1 MDLVLRNPFRILGL
15 PVTASSREIAK
26 RVSDL
31 EMFAELGKVKT
42 YPKDFPDLG
51 NIDRS
56 MEAIKDAA
64 RRIELPEMRVFHSF
78 FWFRDGD
85 TVDELA
91 FECLTNS
98 EFLET
103 DSVWSKQIE
112 KQSGIGKVS
121 WRINRG
127 AFSIWMAGDLVDA
140 GTVYFEQALQDIA
153 FASEDLYDEATASI
167 PGASQVSPQR
177 VRDLIADALIEIAV
191 RSFEQAYGPNAIRM
205 TEHCLYF
212 HEQTLEYIVSKV
224 TKPLTNA
231 IQDAVDRSKAKRD
244 EGASIDDLRRKNGLS
259 KVEHIIYELRDS
271 LGESDPGF
279 QAVAN
284 IFANEVIACAIN
296 SINRHEAVPTALVLA
311 EWAAELPSYGQTRKW
326 LLEQRGKIFAW
337 DPNYSSTDPD
347 DDDISDI
354 EADLN
359 SENPSDEDEHERK
372 PIRMKISKA
381 KEAALMKE
389 FGLDESMLSESEFRK
404 RREKLKALIKSGKE
418 RGYVTLL
425 EIIDALPT
433 ELLEVETLDEIE
445 KILIEMGMLVSSKTE
460 EAKKQEQAKEE
471 EQSNLKKTSPRN
483 VPTGITTCP
492 RCSKKF
498 DPDEVTHYTDFG
510 VRCPHC
516 SQSIVL

>member
-1 MDLVLRNPFRILGL
+1 MDLVLRNPFRVLGL

-31 EMFAELGKVKT
+31 EMFAELGKDKT
-42 YPKDFPDLG
+42 YPNDFPDLG
-51 NIDRS
+51 DIDRS

-91 FECLTNS
+91 FECLNNS

-103 DSVWSKQIE
+103 DSVWTKQFE
-112 KQSGIGKVS
+112 KHSGIGKVS
-121 WRINRG
+121 WRINR
-127 AFSIWMAGDLVDA
+127 AVFSIWMTGDLEDS

-153 FASEDLYDEATASI
+153 FASEDLYEEATASI

-177 VRDLIADALIEIAV
+177 VRELIADALIEIAV
-191 RSFEQAYGPNAIRM
+191 RSSEQAYGPNAIRM

-212 HEQTLEYIVSKV
+212 HEQTLEYIASKI
-224 TKPLTNA
+224 TRPLTNA

-244 EGASIDDLRRKNGLS
+244 EGTSIDDLRRKNGLS

-296 SINRHEAVPTALVLA
+296 AINRHEAVPTALVLA

-326 LLEQRGKIFAW
+326 LLEQRGKIFTW
-337 DPNYSSTDPD
+337 DPDYSSTDTDPED
-347 DDDISDI
+347 FSDI
-354 EADLN
+354 EADLD
-359 SENPSDEDEHERK
+359 SGTPSDEDEAEGK
-372 PIRMKISKA
+372 AIRMKISKA
-381 KEAALMKE
+381 QEGALMKE
-389 FGLDESMLSESEFRK
+389 FGLEESILSETEMQT

-445 KILIEMGMLVSSKTE
+445 KILKEMGIPVSSKSE
-460 EAKKQEQAKEE
+460 EAKKQEQEKNQ
-471 EQSNLKKTSPRN
+471 EQSNLKQAAPRK

-498 DPDEVTHYTDFG
+498 DPDEVTQYTDFG

>member
-31 EMFAELGKVKT
+31 EMFAELGKDKT
-42 YPKDFPDLG
+42 YPYDFPDLG
-51 NIDRS
+51 DIDRS

-91 FECLTNS
+91 FECLTNF
-98 EFLET
+98 ELLEA
-103 DSVWSKQIE
+103 DGVWTKQFE
-112 KQSGIGKVS
+112 KHSGIGKVS

-127 AFSIWMAGDLVDA
+127 AFSIWMSGDLEDS

-153 FASEDLYDEATASI
+153 FASEDLYDEAIASI

-191 RSFEQAYGPNAIRM
+191 RSSEQVYGPNAIRM

-212 HEQTLEYIVSKV
+212 HDQTLEYIAAKI

-244 EGASIDDLRRKNGLS
+244 EGTSIDDLRRKNGLS

-271 LGESDPGF
+271 LGESDPSF

-284 IFANEVIACAIN
+284 SFADEVIACAIN
-296 SINRHEAVPTALVLA
+296 AINSHKAVPTALVLA

-326 LLEQRGKIFAW
+326 LLEQRGKIFTW
-337 DPNYSSTDPD
+337 DPDYVSEDDPD
-347 DDDISDI
+347 EELADI
-354 EADLN
+354 EADL
-359 SENPSDEDEHERK
+359 ESDEDEE
-372 PIRMKISKA
+372 
-381 KEAALMKE
+381 
-389 FGLDESMLSESEFRK
+389 
-404 RREKLKALIKSGKE
+404 
-418 RGYVTLL
+418 
-425 EIIDALPT
+425 
-433 ELLEVETLDEIE
+433 EIE
-445 KILIEMGMLVSSKTE
+445 QPPPPKRI
-460 EAKKQEQAKEE
+460 
-471 EQSNLKKTSPRN
+471 
-483 VPTGITTCP
+483 PTGTTTCP
-492 RCSKKF
+492 RCSKRF
-498 DPDEVTHYTDFG
+498 EPDEVVDYTDFG

-516 SQSIVL
+516 SQSIIL

>member
-1 MDLVLRNPFRILGL
+1 MDLVLRNPFRVLGL

-31 EMFAELGKVKT
+31 EMFAELGKDKT
-42 YPKDFPDLG
+42 YPHDFPDLG
-51 NIDRS
+51 VLDRS

-91 FECLTNS
+91 FECLTNF
-98 EFLET
+98 ELLET
-103 DSVWSKQIE
+103 DGVWTKQFE
-112 KQSGIGKVS
+112 KHTGIGKVS

-127 AFSIWMAGDLVDA
+127 VFSIWMTGDLEDS

-191 RSFEQAYGPNAIRM
+191 RSCEQVYGPNAIRM

-212 HEQTLEYIVSKV
+212 HDQTLEYIAEKI

-231 IQDAVDRSKAKRD
+231 VQDAVDRSKAKRN
-244 EGASIDDLRRKNGLS
+244 EGTSIDDLRRKNGLS
-259 KVEHIIYELRDS
+259 KVEHIIYELRAS
-271 LGESDPGF
+271 LGESDPNF

-284 IFANEVIACAIN
+284 SFADEVIACAIN
-296 SINRHEAVPTALVLA
+296 AINSHKAVPTALVLA

-326 LLEQRGKIFAW
+326 LLEQRGKIFTW
-337 DPNYSSTDPD
+337 DPDYVSEDDPD
-347 DDDISDI
+347 EGLADI
-354 EADLN
+354 EADL
-359 SENPSDEDEHERK
+359 ESDEEE
-372 PIRMKISKA
+372 
-381 KEAALMKE
+381 E
-389 FGLDESMLSESEFRK
+389 
-404 RREKLKALIKSGKE
+404 
-418 RGYVTLL
+418 
-425 EIIDALPT
+425 
-433 ELLEVETLDEIE
+433 EIE
-445 KILIEMGMLVSSKTE
+445 QPPPPKRI
-460 EAKKQEQAKEE
+460 
-471 EQSNLKKTSPRN
+471 
-483 VPTGITTCP
+483 PTGTTTCP
-492 RCSKKF
+492 RCSKRF
-498 DPDEVTHYTDFG
+498 EPDEVVEYTDFG

>member
-1 MDLVLRNPFRILGL
+1 MDLVLRNPFRVLGL

-31 EMFAELGKVKT
+31 EMFAELGKDKT
-42 YPKDFPDLG
+42 YPHDFPDLG
-51 NIDRS
+51 VIDRS

-91 FECLTNS
+91 FECLTNF
-98 EFLET
+98 ELLET
-103 DSVWSKQIE
+103 DGVWTKQFE
-112 KQSGIGKVS
+112 KHSGIGKVS

-127 AFSIWMAGDLVDA
+127 VFSIWMTGDLEDSGA
-140 GTVYFEQALQDIA
+140 VYFEQALQDIA

-191 RSFEQAYGPNAIRM
+191 RSSEQVYGPNAIRM

-212 HEQTLEYIVSKV
+212 HDQTLEYIAAKI

-231 IQDAVDRSKAKRD
+231 VQDAVDRSKAKRN
-244 EGASIDDLRRKNGLS
+244 EGTSIDDLRRKNGLS

-271 LGESDPGF
+271 LGESDPSF

-284 IFANEVIACAIN
+284 SFADEVIACAIN
-296 SINRHEAVPTALVLA
+296 AINSHKAVPTALVLA

-326 LLEQRGKIFAW
+326 LLEQRGKIFTW
-337 DPNYSSTDPD
+337 DPDYVSEDDPD
-347 DDDISDI
+347 EDLADI
-354 EADLN
+354 EADL
-359 SENPSDEDEHERK
+359 ESDEEE
-372 PIRMKISKA
+372 
-381 KEAALMKE
+381 E
-389 FGLDESMLSESEFRK
+389 
-404 RREKLKALIKSGKE
+404 
-418 RGYVTLL
+418 
-425 EIIDALPT
+425 
-433 ELLEVETLDEIE
+433 EIE
-445 KILIEMGMLVSSKTE
+445 QPPPPNK
-460 EAKKQEQAKEE
+460 
-471 EQSNLKKTSPRN
+471 
-483 VPTGITTCP
+483 VPTGTTTCP
-492 RCSKKF
+492 RCTKRF
-498 DPDEVTHYTDFG
+498 EPDQVVEYTGFG
-510 VRCPHC
+510 VRCPYC

>member
-31 EMFAELGKVKT
+31 EMFAELGKDKT
-42 YPKDFPDLG
+42 YPYDFPDLG
-51 NIDRS
+51 DIDRS

-91 FECLTNS
+91 FECLTNF
-98 EFLET
+98 ELPEA
-103 DSVWSKQIE
+103 DSVWTKQFE
-112 KQSGIGKVS
+112 KHSGIGKVS

-127 AFSIWMAGDLVDA
+127 AFSIWMSGDLEDS

-153 FASEDLYDEATASI
+153 FASEDLYDEATALI

-191 RSFEQAYGPNAIRM
+191 RSSEQVYGPNAIRM
-205 TEHCLYF
+205 TGHCLYF
-212 HEQTLEYIVSKV
+212 HDQTLEYIAAKI

-244 EGASIDDLRRKNGLS
+244 EGTSIDDLRRKNGLS

-271 LGESDPGF
+271 LGESDPSF

-284 IFANEVIACAIN
+284 SFADEVIACAIN
-296 SINRHEAVPTALVLA
+296 AINSHKAVPTALVLA

-326 LLEQRGKIFAW
+326 LIEQRGKIFTW
-337 DPNYSSTDPD
+337 DPDYVSEDDPD
-347 DDDISDI
+347 EELADI
-354 EADLN
+354 EADL
-359 SENPSDEDEHERK
+359 ESDEDEE
-372 PIRMKISKA
+372 
-381 KEAALMKE
+381 
-389 FGLDESMLSESEFRK
+389 
-404 RREKLKALIKSGKE
+404 
-418 RGYVTLL
+418 
-425 EIIDALPT
+425 
-433 ELLEVETLDEIE
+433 EIE
-445 KILIEMGMLVSSKTE
+445 QPPPPKRI
-460 EAKKQEQAKEE
+460 
-471 EQSNLKKTSPRN
+471 
-483 VPTGITTCP
+483 PTGTTTCP
-492 RCSKKF
+492 RCSKRF
-498 DPDEVTHYTDFG
+498 EPDEVVEYTDFG

-516 SQSIVL
+516 SQSIIL

>member
-1 MDLVLRNPFRILGL
+1 MDLVLRNPFRVLGL

-31 EMFAELGKVKT
+31 EMFAELGKDKT
-42 YPKDFPDLG
+42 YPHDFPDLG
-51 NIDRS
+51 VIDRS

-91 FECLTNS
+91 FECLTNF
-98 EFLET
+98 ELLET
-103 DSVWSKQIE
+103 DGVWTKQFE
-112 KQSGIGKVS
+112 KHSGIGKVS

-127 AFSIWMAGDLVDA
+127 VFSIWMSGDLEDS

-191 RSFEQAYGPNAIRM
+191 RSSEQVYGPNAIRM

-212 HEQTLEYIVSKV
+212 HDQTLEYIAAKI

-244 EGASIDDLRRKNGLS
+244 QGTSIDDLRRKNGLS

-271 LGESDPGF
+271 LGESDPSF

-284 IFANEVIACAIN
+284 SFADEVIACAIN
-296 SINRHEAVPTALVLA
+296 AINSHKAVPTALVLA

-326 LLEQRGKIFAW
+326 LLEQRGKIFTW
-337 DPNYSSTDPD
+337 DPDYVSEDDPD
-347 DDDISDI
+347 EDLADI
-354 EADLN
+354 EADL
-359 SENPSDEDEHERK
+359 ESDEDEE
-372 PIRMKISKA
+372 
-381 KEAALMKE
+381 
-389 FGLDESMLSESEFRK
+389 
-404 RREKLKALIKSGKE
+404 
-418 RGYVTLL
+418 
-425 EIIDALPT
+425 
-433 ELLEVETLDEIE
+433 EIE
-445 KILIEMGMLVSSKTE
+445 QPPPPKRI
-460 EAKKQEQAKEE
+460 
-471 EQSNLKKTSPRN
+471 
-483 VPTGITTCP
+483 PTGTTTCP
-492 RCSKKF
+492 RCSKRF
-498 DPDEVTHYTDFG
+498 EPDEVVEYTDFG

-516 SQSIVL
+516 SQSIIL

>member
-31 EMFAELGKVKT
+31 EMFAELCKDKT
-42 YPKDFPDLG
+42 YPYDFPDLG
-51 NIDRS
+51 DIDRS
-56 MEAIKDAA
+56 MESIKDAT

-91 FECLTNS
+91 FECLTNF
-98 EFLET
+98 ELLEA
-103 DSVWSKQIE
+103 DGVWTKQFE
-112 KQSGIGKVS
+112 KHSGIGKVS

-127 AFSIWMAGDLVDA
+127 AFSIWMSGDLDDS
-140 GTVYFEQALQDIA
+140 GTVFFEQALQDIA

-191 RSFEQAYGPNAIRM
+191 RSSEQVYGPNAIRM

-212 HEQTLEYIVSKV
+212 HDQTLEYIAAKI

-244 EGASIDDLRRKNGLS
+244 EGTSIDDLRRKNGLS

-271 LGESDPGF
+271 LGESDPSF

-284 IFANEVIACAIN
+284 SFADEVVACAIDAIN
-296 SINRHEAVPTALVLA
+296 SHKAVPTALVLA

-326 LLEQRGKIFAW
+326 LLEQRGKIFTW
-337 DPNYSSTDPD
+337 DTDYVPD
-347 DDDISDI
+347 DD
-354 EADLN
+354 
-359 SENPSDEDEHERK
+359 SDEDPSAIEGDQEEEEEEEEIGE
-372 PIRMKISKA
+372 P
-381 KEAALMKE
+381 
-389 FGLDESMLSESEFRK
+389 
-404 RREKLKALIKSGKE
+404 
-418 RGYVTLL
+418 VTPKV
-425 EIIDALPT
+425 IPT
-433 ELLEVETLDEIE
+433 ET
-445 KILIEMGMLVSSKTE
+445 
-460 EAKKQEQAKEE
+460 
-471 EQSNLKKTSPRN
+471 
-483 VPTGITTCP
+483 TTCP
-492 RCSKKF
+492 RCSKRF
-498 DPDEVTHYTDFG
+498 EPDEVVEYTDFG
-510 VRCPHC
+510 VRCPC
-516 SQSIVL
+516 CNQSIVVW

>member
-1 MDLVLRNPFRILGL
+1 MDLVLRNPFRVLGL

-31 EMFAELGKVKT
+31 ELFAELGKDKT
-42 YPKDFPDLG
+42 YPNDFPDLG
-51 NIDRS
+51 DIDRS

-103 DSVWSKQIE
+103 DSVWTKQFE
-112 KQSGIGKVS
+112 KHSGIGNFS

-127 AFSIWMAGDLVDA
+127 VFSIWMTGDLEDS

-153 FASEDLYDEATASI
+153 FASEDLYEEATASI
-167 PGASQVSPQR
+167 PGAYQVSPQR
-177 VRDLIADALIEIAV
+177 VRELIADALIEIAV
-191 RSFEQAYGPNAIRM
+191 RLSEQAYGPNAIRM

-212 HEQTLEYIVSKV
+212 HEQTLEYIVSKI
-224 TKPLTNA
+224 TRPLTNA

-244 EGASIDDLRRKNGLS
+244 EGTSIDDLRRKNGLS

-296 SINRHEAVPTALVLA
+296 AINRHEAVPTALVLA

-337 DPNYSSTDPD
+337 DPDYSSTDPD
-347 DDDISDI
+347 AEDLSDI
-354 EADLN
+354 EADLD
-359 SENPSDEDEHERK
+359 SGTPSDEDETEGK

-381 KEAALMKE
+381 QEGALMKE
-389 FGLDESMLSESEFRK
+389 FGLDESILSETELQTRS
-404 RREKLKALIKSGKE
+404 EKLKALIKSGKE

-433 ELLEVETLDEIE
+433 ERLEVETLDEIE
-445 KILIEMGMLVSSKTE
+445 KILKEMGIPVSSKSE
-460 EAKKQEQAKEE
+460 EAKRQEQEKDQ
-471 EQSNLKKTSPRN
+471 EQSNLKPATPRK

-498 DPDEVTHYTDFG
+498 DPDEVTQYTDFG

>member
-1 MDLVLRNPFRILGL
+1 MDLVLRNPFRVLGL

-31 EMFAELGKVKT
+31 EMFAELGKDKT
-42 YPKDFPDLG
+42 YPHDFPGLG
-51 NIDRS
+51 VIDRS

-91 FECLTNS
+91 FECLTNF
-98 EFLET
+98 ELLET
-103 DSVWSKQIE
+103 DGVWTKQFE
-112 KQSGIGKVS
+112 KHSGIGKVS

-127 AFSIWMAGDLVDA
+127 VFSIWMTGDLEDS

-153 FASEDLYDEATASI
+153 FASEDLYDEATESI

-191 RSFEQAYGPNAIRM
+191 RSSEQVYGPNAIRM

-212 HEQTLEYIVSKV
+212 HDQTLEYIAAKI

-231 IQDAVDRSKAKRD
+231 VQDAVDRSKAKRN
-244 EGASIDDLRRKNGLS
+244 EGTSIDDLRRKNGLS

-271 LGESDPGF
+271 LGESDPSF

-284 IFANEVIACAIN
+284 SFADEVIACAIN
-296 SINRHEAVPTALVLA
+296 AINSHKAVPTALVLA

-326 LLEQRGKIFAW
+326 LLEQRGKIFTW
-337 DPNYSSTDPD
+337 DPDYVSEDDPD
-347 DDDISDI
+347 EDLADI
-354 EADLN
+354 EADL
-359 SENPSDEDEHERK
+359 ESDEEDE
-372 PIRMKISKA
+372 
-381 KEAALMKE
+381 
-389 FGLDESMLSESEFRK
+389 
-404 RREKLKALIKSGKE
+404 
-418 RGYVTLL
+418 
-425 EIIDALPT
+425 
-433 ELLEVETLDEIE
+433 EIE
-445 KILIEMGMLVSSKTE
+445 QPPPPNRI
-460 EAKKQEQAKEE
+460 
-471 EQSNLKKTSPRN
+471 
-483 VPTGITTCP
+483 PTGTTTCP
-492 RCSKKF
+492 RCSKRF
-498 DPDEVTHYTDFG
+498 EPDEVVEYTDFG

>member
-1 MDLVLRNPFRILGL
+1 MDLVLRNPFRVLGL

-31 EMFAELGKVKT
+31 EMFAELGKDKT
-42 YPKDFPDLG
+42 YPHDFPDLG
-51 NIDRS
+51 VIDRS

-91 FECLTNS
+91 FECLTNF
-98 EFLET
+98 ELLET
-103 DSVWSKQIE
+103 DGVWTKQFE
-112 KQSGIGKVS
+112 KHSGIGKVS

-127 AFSIWMAGDLVDA
+127 VFSIWMTGDLEDS

-153 FASEDLYDEATASI
+153 FASEDLYEEATASI

-191 RSFEQAYGPNAIRM
+191 RSSEQVYGPNAIRM
-205 TEHCLYF
+205 PEHCLYF
-212 HEQTLEYIVSKV
+212 HDQTLEYIAAKI

-231 IQDAVDRSKAKRD
+231 VQDAVDRSKAKRN
-244 EGASIDDLRRKNGLS
+244 EGTSIDDLRRKNGLS

-271 LGESDPGF
+271 LGESDPSF

-284 IFANEVIACAIN
+284 SFADEVIACAIN
-296 SINRHEAVPTALVLA
+296 AINSHKAVPTALVLA

-326 LLEQRGKIFAW
+326 LLEQRGKIFTW
-337 DPNYSSTDPD
+337 DPDYVSEDDPD
-347 DDDISDI
+347 EDLTDI
-354 EADLN
+354 EADL
-359 SENPSDEDEHERK
+359 ESDEEDEQIEQ
-372 PIRMKISKA
+372 PPPP
-381 KEAALMKE
+381 
-389 FGLDESMLSESEFRK
+389 K
-404 RREKLKALIKSGKE
+404 RI
-418 RGYVTLL
+418 
-425 EIIDALPT
+425 
-433 ELLEVETLDEIE
+433 
-445 KILIEMGMLVSSKTE
+445 
-460 EAKKQEQAKEE
+460 
-471 EQSNLKKTSPRN
+471 
-483 VPTGITTCP
+483 PTGTTTCP
-492 RCSKKF
+492 RCSMRF
-498 DPDEVTHYTDFG
+498 EPDEVVEYTDFG

>member
-31 EMFAELGKVKT
+31 EMFAELGKDKT
-42 YPKDFPDLG
+42 YPYDFPDLG
-51 NIDRS
+51 GIDRS

-91 FECLTNS
+91 FECLTNF
-98 EFLET
+98 ELLEA
-103 DSVWSKQIE
+103 DGVWTKQFE
-112 KQSGIGKVS
+112 KHSGIGKVS

-127 AFSIWMAGDLVDA
+127 AFSIWMSGDLEDS

-153 FASEDLYDEATASI
+153 FASEDLYDEAIASI

-191 RSFEQAYGPNAIRM
+191 RSSEQVYGPNAIRM

-212 HEQTLEYIVSKV
+212 HDQTLEYIAAKI

-244 EGASIDDLRRKNGLS
+244 EGTSIDDLRRKNGLS

-271 LGESDPGF
+271 LGESDPSF

-284 IFANEVIACAIN
+284 SFADEVIACAIN
-296 SINRHEAVPTALVLA
+296 AINSHKAVPTALVLA

-326 LLEQRGKIFAW
+326 LLEQRGKIFTW
-337 DPNYSSTDPD
+337 DPDYVSEDDPD
-347 DDDISDI
+347 EDLADI
-354 EADLN
+354 EADL
-359 SENPSDEDEHERK
+359 ESDEDEE
-372 PIRMKISKA
+372 
-381 KEAALMKE
+381 
-389 FGLDESMLSESEFRK
+389 
-404 RREKLKALIKSGKE
+404 
-418 RGYVTLL
+418 
-425 EIIDALPT
+425 
-433 ELLEVETLDEIE
+433 EIE
-445 KILIEMGMLVSSKTE
+445 QPPPPKRI
-460 EAKKQEQAKEE
+460 
-471 EQSNLKKTSPRN
+471 
-483 VPTGITTCP
+483 PTGTTTCP
-492 RCSKKF
+492 RCSKRF
-498 DPDEVTHYTDFG
+498 EPDEVVEYTDFG

-516 SQSIVL
+516 SQSIIL

>member
-1 MDLVLRNPFRILGL
+1 MDLVLRNPFRVLGL

-31 EMFAELGKVKT
+31 ELFAELGKDKT
-42 YPKDFPDLG
+42 YPNDFPDLG
-51 NIDRS
+51 DIDRS

-103 DSVWSKQIE
+103 DSVWTKQFE
-112 KQSGIGKVS
+112 KHSGIGKVS

-127 AFSIWMAGDLVDA
+127 VFSIWMTGDLEDS
-140 GTVYFEQALQDIA
+140 GTVYFEHALQDIA
-153 FASEDLYDEATASI
+153 FVSEDLYEEATASI
-167 PGASQVSPQR
+167 PGAYQVSPQR
-177 VRDLIADALIEIAV
+177 VRELIADALIEIAV
-191 RSFEQAYGPNAIRM
+191 RSSEQAYGPNAIRM

-212 HEQTLEYIVSKV
+212 HEQTLEYIVSKI
-224 TKPLTNA
+224 TRPLTNA

-244 EGASIDDLRRKNGLS
+244 EGTSIDDLRRKNGLS

-296 SINRHEAVPTALVLA
+296 AINRHEAVPTALVLA

-337 DPNYSSTDPD
+337 DPDYSSTDPD
-347 DDDISDI
+347 AEDLSDI
-354 EADLN
+354 EADLD
-359 SENPSDEDEHERK
+359 SETPSDEDEAEGK

-381 KEAALMKE
+381 QEGALMKE
-389 FGLDESMLSESEFRK
+389 FGLDESILSETELQT

-433 ELLEVETLDEIE
+433 ERLEVETLDEIE
-445 KILIEMGMLVSSKTE
+445 KILKEMGIPVSSKSE
-460 EAKKQEQAKEE
+460 EAKRQEQEKDQ
-471 EQSNLKKTSPRN
+471 EQSNLKPATPRK

-498 DPDEVTHYTDFG
+498 DPDEVTQYTDFG

>member
-1 MDLVLRNPFRILGL
+1 MDLVLRNPFRVLGL

-31 EMFAELGKVKT
+31 EMFAELGKDKT
-42 YPKDFPDLG
+42 YPHDFPDLG
-51 NIDRS
+51 VIDRS

-91 FECLTNS
+91 FECLTNF
-98 EFLET
+98 ELLET
-103 DSVWSKQIE
+103 DGVWTKQFE
-112 KQSGIGKVS
+112 KHYGIGKVS

-127 AFSIWMAGDLVDA
+127 VFSIWMTGDLEDSGA
-140 GTVYFEQALQDIA
+140 VYFEQALQDIA

-191 RSFEQAYGPNAIRM
+191 RSSEQVYGPNAIRM

-212 HEQTLEYIVSKV
+212 HDQTLEYIAAKI

-231 IQDAVDRSKAKRD
+231 VQDAVDRSKAKRN
-244 EGASIDDLRRKNGLS
+244 EGTSIDDLRRKNGLS

-271 LGESDPGF
+271 LGECDPSF

-284 IFANEVIACAIN
+284 SFADEVIACAIN
-296 SINRHEAVPTALVLA
+296 AINRHKAVPTALVLA

-326 LLEQRGKIFAW
+326 LLEQRGKIFSW
-337 DPNYSSTDPD
+337 DPDYVSEDDPD
-347 DDDISDI
+347 EDLADI
-354 EADLN
+354 EADL
-359 SENPSDEDEHERK
+359 ESDEEE
-372 PIRMKISKA
+372 
-381 KEAALMKE
+381 E
-389 FGLDESMLSESEFRK
+389 
-404 RREKLKALIKSGKE
+404 
-418 RGYVTLL
+418 
-425 EIIDALPT
+425 
-433 ELLEVETLDEIE
+433 EIE
-445 KILIEMGMLVSSKTE
+445 QPPPPNK
-460 EAKKQEQAKEE
+460 
-471 EQSNLKKTSPRN
+471 
-483 VPTGITTCP
+483 VPTGTTTCP
-492 RCSKKF
+492 RCTKRF
-498 DPDEVTHYTDFG
+498 EPDQVVEYTGFG
-510 VRCPHC
+510 VRCPYC

>member
-31 EMFAELGKVKT
+31 EMFAELGKDKT
-42 YPKDFPDLG
+42 YPYDFPDLG
-51 NIDRS
+51 DIDRS

-91 FECLTNS
+91 FECLTNF
-98 EFLET
+98 ELLEA
-103 DSVWSKQIE
+103 DGVWTKQFE
-112 KQSGIGKVS
+112 KHSGIGKVS

-127 AFSIWMAGDLVDA
+127 AFSIWMSGDLEDS

-177 VRDLIADALIEIAV
+177 VRDLIADAMIEIAV
-191 RSFEQAYGPNAIRM
+191 RSSEQVYGPNAIRM

-212 HEQTLEYIVSKV
+212 HDQTLEYIAAKI

-231 IQDAVDRSKAKRD
+231 IQDAVDRSKAKRH
-244 EGASIDDLRRKNGLS
+244 EGTSIDDLRRKNGLS

-271 LGESDPGF
+271 LGESDPSF

-284 IFANEVIACAIN
+284 SFADEVIACAIN
-296 SINRHEAVPTALVLA
+296 AINSHKAVPTALVLA

-326 LLEQRGKIFAW
+326 LLEQRGKIFTW
-337 DPNYSSTDPD
+337 DPDYVSEDDPD
-347 DDDISDI
+347 EELADI
-354 EADLN
+354 EADL
-359 SENPSDEDEHERK
+359 ESDEDEE
-372 PIRMKISKA
+372 
-381 KEAALMKE
+381 
-389 FGLDESMLSESEFRK
+389 
-404 RREKLKALIKSGKE
+404 
-418 RGYVTLL
+418 
-425 EIIDALPT
+425 
-433 ELLEVETLDEIE
+433 EIE
-445 KILIEMGMLVSSKTE
+445 QPPPPKRI
-460 EAKKQEQAKEE
+460 
-471 EQSNLKKTSPRN
+471 
-483 VPTGITTCP
+483 PTGTTTCP
-492 RCSKKF
+492 RCSKRF
-498 DPDEVTHYTDFG
+498 EPDEVVDYTDFG

-516 SQSIVL
+516 SQSIIL

>member
-31 EMFAELGKVKT
+31 EMFAELGKDKT
-42 YPKDFPDLG
+42 YPYDFPDLG
-51 NIDRS
+51 GIDRS

-91 FECLTNS
+91 FECLTNF
-98 EFLET
+98 ELLEA
-103 DSVWSKQIE
+103 DGVWTKQFE
-112 KQSGIGKVS
+112 KHSGIGKVS

-127 AFSIWMAGDLVDA
+127 AFSIWMSGDLEDS

-153 FASEDLYDEATASI
+153 FASEDLYDEAIASI
-167 PGASQVSPQR
+167 PGASQVAPQR

-191 RSFEQAYGPNAIRM
+191 RSSEQVYGPNAIRM

-212 HEQTLEYIVSKV
+212 HDQTLEYIAAKI

-244 EGASIDDLRRKNGLS
+244 EGTSIDDLRRKNGLS

-271 LGESDPGF
+271 LGESDPSF
-279 QAVAN
+279 QGVAN
-284 IFANEVIACAIN
+284 SFADEVIACAIN
-296 SINRHEAVPTALVLA
+296 AINSHKAVPTALVLA

-326 LLEQRGKIFAW
+326 LLEQRRKIFTW
-337 DPNYSSTDPD
+337 DPDYVSEDDPNED
-347 DDDISDI
+347 LADI
-354 EADLN
+354 EADL
-359 SENPSDEDEHERK
+359 ESDEDEE
-372 PIRMKISKA
+372 
-381 KEAALMKE
+381 
-389 FGLDESMLSESEFRK
+389 
-404 RREKLKALIKSGKE
+404 
-418 RGYVTLL
+418 
-425 EIIDALPT
+425 
-433 ELLEVETLDEIE
+433 EIE
-445 KILIEMGMLVSSKTE
+445 QPPPPKRI
-460 EAKKQEQAKEE
+460 
-471 EQSNLKKTSPRN
+471 
-483 VPTGITTCP
+483 PTGTTTCP
-492 RCSKKF
+492 RCSKRF
-498 DPDEVTHYTDFG
+498 EPDEVVEYTDFG

-516 SQSIVL
+516 SQSIIL

>member
-1 MDLVLRNPFRILGL
+1 MDLVLRNPFRVLGL

-31 EMFAELGKVKT
+31 EMFAELGKDKT
-42 YPKDFPDLG
+42 YPNDFPDLG
-51 NIDRS
+51 HIDRS

-91 FECLTNS
+91 FECLTNF
-98 EFLET
+98 ELLET
-103 DSVWSKQIE
+103 DGVWTKQFE
-112 KQSGIGKVS
+112 KHSGIGKVS

-127 AFSIWMAGDLVDA
+127 VFSIWMTGDLEDS

-191 RSFEQAYGPNAIRM
+191 RSSEQVYGPNAIRM

-212 HEQTLEYIVSKV
+212 HDQTLEYIAAKI

-231 IQDAVDRSKAKRD
+231 VQDAVDRSKAKRN
-244 EGASIDDLRRKNGLS
+244 EGTSIDDLRRKNGLS

-271 LGESDPGF
+271 LGESDPSF

-284 IFANEVIACAIN
+284 SFADEVIACAIN
-296 SINRHEAVPTALVLA
+296 AINSHKAVPTALVLA

-326 LLEQRGKIFAW
+326 LLEQRGKIFTW
-337 DPNYSSTDPD
+337 DPDYVSEDDPD
-347 DDDISDI
+347 EDLADI
-354 EADLN
+354 EADL
-359 SENPSDEDEHERK
+359 ESDEEE
-372 PIRMKISKA
+372 
-381 KEAALMKE
+381 E
-389 FGLDESMLSESEFRK
+389 
-404 RREKLKALIKSGKE
+404 
-418 RGYVTLL
+418 
-425 EIIDALPT
+425 
-433 ELLEVETLDEIE
+433 EIE
-445 KILIEMGMLVSSKTE
+445 QPPPPKRI
-460 EAKKQEQAKEE
+460 
-471 EQSNLKKTSPRN
+471 
-483 VPTGITTCP
+483 PTGTTTCP
-492 RCSKKF
+492 RCSKRF
-498 DPDEVTHYTDFG
+498 EPDEVVEYTDFG

>member
-31 EMFAELGKVKT
+31 EMFAELGKDKT
-42 YPKDFPDLG
+42 YPYDFPDLG
-51 NIDRS
+51 GIDRS

-91 FECLTNS
+91 FECLTNF
-98 EFLET
+98 ELLEA
-103 DSVWSKQIE
+103 DGVWTKQFE
-112 KQSGIGKVS
+112 KHSGIGKVS

-127 AFSIWMAGDLVDA
+127 AFSIWMSGDLEDS

-153 FASEDLYDEATASI
+153 FASEDLYDEAIASI

-191 RSFEQAYGPNAIRM
+191 RSSEQVYGPNAIRM

-212 HEQTLEYIVSKV
+212 HDQTLEYIAAKI

-244 EGASIDDLRRKNGLS
+244 EGTSIDDLRRKNGLS

-271 LGESDPGF
+271 LGESDPSF

-284 IFANEVIACAIN
+284 SFADEVIACAIN
-296 SINRHEAVPTALVLA
+296 AINSHKAVPTALVLA

-326 LLEQRGKIFAW
+326 LLEQRGKIFTW
-337 DPNYSSTDPD
+337 DPDYVSEDDPD
-347 DDDISDI
+347 EELADI
-354 EADLN
+354 EADL
-359 SENPSDEDEHERK
+359 ESDEDEE
-372 PIRMKISKA
+372 
-381 KEAALMKE
+381 
-389 FGLDESMLSESEFRK
+389 
-404 RREKLKALIKSGKE
+404 
-418 RGYVTLL
+418 
-425 EIIDALPT
+425 
-433 ELLEVETLDEIE
+433 EIE
-445 KILIEMGMLVSSKTE
+445 QPPPPKRI
-460 EAKKQEQAKEE
+460 
-471 EQSNLKKTSPRN
+471 
-483 VPTGITTCP
+483 PTGTTTCP
-492 RCSKKF
+492 RCSKRF
-498 DPDEVTHYTDFG
+498 EPDEVVDYTDFG

-516 SQSIVL
+516 SQSIIL

>member
-31 EMFAELGKVKT
+31 EMFAELGKDKT
-42 YPKDFPDLG
+42 YPYDFPDLG
-51 NIDRS
+51 GIDRS

-91 FECLTNS
+91 FECLTNF
-98 EFLET
+98 ELLEA
-103 DSVWSKQIE
+103 DGVWTKQFE
-112 KQSGIGKVS
+112 KHSGIGKVS

-127 AFSIWMAGDLVDA
+127 AFSIWMSGDLEDS

-153 FASEDLYDEATASI
+153 FASEDLYDEAIASI

-191 RSFEQAYGPNAIRM
+191 RSSEQVYGPNAIRM

-212 HEQTLEYIVSKV
+212 HDQTLEYIAAKI

-244 EGASIDDLRRKNGLS
+244 EGTSIDDLRRKNVLS

-271 LGESDPGF
+271 LGESDPSF

-284 IFANEVIACAIN
+284 SFADEVIACAIN
-296 SINRHEAVPTALVLA
+296 AINSHKAVPTALVLA

-326 LLEQRGKIFAW
+326 LLEQRGKIFTW
-337 DPNYSSTDPD
+337 DPDYVSEDDPD
-347 DDDISDI
+347 EDLADI
-354 EADLN
+354 EADL
-359 SENPSDEDEHERK
+359 ESDEDEE
-372 PIRMKISKA
+372 
-381 KEAALMKE
+381 
-389 FGLDESMLSESEFRK
+389 
-404 RREKLKALIKSGKE
+404 
-418 RGYVTLL
+418 
-425 EIIDALPT
+425 
-433 ELLEVETLDEIE
+433 EIE
-445 KILIEMGMLVSSKTE
+445 QQPPPKRI
-460 EAKKQEQAKEE
+460 
-471 EQSNLKKTSPRN
+471 
-483 VPTGITTCP
+483 PTGTTTCP
-492 RCSKKF
+492 RCSKRF
-498 DPDEVTHYTDFG
+498 EPDEVVEYTDFG

-516 SQSIVL
+516 SQSIIL

>member
-1 MDLVLRNPFRILGL
+1 MDLVLRNPFRVLGL

-31 EMFAELGKVKT
+31 ELFAELGKDKT
-42 YPKDFPDLG
+42 YPNDFPDLG
-51 NIDRS
+51 DIDRS

-64 RRIELPEMRVFHSF
+64 RLIELPEMRVFHSF

-103 DSVWSKQIE
+103 DSVWTKQFE
-112 KQSGIGKVS
+112 KHSGIGKVS

-127 AFSIWMAGDLVDA
+127 VFSIWMTGDLEDS

-153 FASEDLYDEATASI
+153 FVSEDLYEEATASI
-167 PGASQVSPQR
+167 PGAYQVSPQR
-177 VRDLIADALIEIAV
+177 VRELIADALIEIAV
-191 RSFEQAYGPNAIRM
+191 RSSEQAYGPNAIRM

-212 HEQTLEYIVSKV
+212 HEQTLEYIVSKI
-224 TKPLTNA
+224 TRPLTNA

-244 EGASIDDLRRKNGLS
+244 EGTSIDDLRRKNGLS

-296 SINRHEAVPTALVLA
+296 AINRHEAVPTALVLA

-326 LLEQRGKIFAW
+326 LLEQRGKIFTW
-337 DPNYSSTDPD
+337 DPDYSSTDTDPED
-347 DDDISDI
+347 FSDI
-354 EADLN
+354 EADLD
-359 SENPSDEDEHERK
+359 SGNPSDEDEAEGK

-381 KEAALMKE
+381 QEGALMKE
-389 FGLDESMLSESEFRK
+389 FGLDESILSETELQT

-433 ELLEVETLDEIE
+433 ERLEVETLDEIE
-445 KILIEMGMLVSSKTE
+445 KILKEMGIPVSSKSE
-460 EAKKQEQAKEE
+460 EAKRQEQEKDQ
-471 EQSNLKKTSPRN
+471 EQSNLKPATPRK

-498 DPDEVTHYTDFG
+498 DPDEVTQYTDFG